1 MFTHS
6 WFYLWKLRQTLT
18 VLHPTLLCIIFA
30 VPLCWTVT
38 CPVCFSDCIESF
50 LLPFILL
57 ANCDS
62 SHSLAFL
69 IMSLCFYCLQAAWL
83 LFLLFVL
90 FPLDILALKKLSA
103 IVIVF
108 PCVGIFCC
116 KAVSGWF
123 IVASSHVGWWN
134 DVRSSP
140 TFWQC
145 SQWALSKNVIDP
157 NTSSSREGQIAWGAS
172 NKFQA
177 SLFTCNFILPGG
189 FIFQST
195 DKPGLT
201 TTTLT
206 SLNCLLMA
214 MACDSL
220 LHALSS

>member
-1 MFTHS
+1 M
-6 WFYLWKLRQTLT
+6 LT
-18 VLHPTLLCIIFA
+18 ALHPTLLCIVFA
-30 VPLCWTVT
+30 VPHCWTVT
-38 CPVCFSDCIESF
+38 CPVYFSDRIESF
-50 LLPFILL
+50 LLPFMLL

-69 IMSLCFYCLQAAWL
+69 IMSLCFCCLQAVWL

-90 FPLDILALKKLSA
+90 FPLGILALKKLSA
-103 IVIVF
+103 VVIVF

-116 KAVSGWF
+116 EAVSGWF

-134 DVRSSP
+134 NVRGSP
-140 TFWQC
+140 AFWQC
-145 SQWALSKNVIDP
+145 NQWAVRENAIDP
-157 NTSSSREGQIAWGAS
+157 NTSSSKEGQISWGAS
-172 NKFQA
+172 NKYQA

-189 FIFQST
+189 FQST